1 MALWDVKFA
10 PSYTPLEMLEAGVFE
25 GKYINAV
32 KGLPASWYKLD
43 TVKKPNEDPDPKV
56 NKFKVKSRQ
65 GLSVWRENGWI
76 KTDKAGWLAWYC
88 HYFLGRR
95 LGEEDEWQINRWR
108 SFVARHQ
115 GQIVAAD
122 VLTKTDKRV
131 KQRQALLQWGWDSTK
146 AFTEKQ
152 QQANLTRLAKNKTVN
167 LPKG

>member
-76 KTDKAGWLAWYC
+76 K
-88 HYFLGRR
+88 R
-95 LGEEDEWQINRWR
+95 I
-108 SFVARHQ
+108 
-115 GQIVAAD
+115 
-122 VLTKTDKRV
+122 
-131 KQRQALLQWGWDSTK
+131 RQAGSHGTVIISLVEDWGKKMSGRLTVGVLCG
-146 AFTEKQ
+146 APSRANRRCRCVNENG
-152 QQANLTRLAKNKTVN
+152 QAC
-167 LPKG
+167 